1 MDFAVEA
8 LPPRIAADADLARRG
23 QTLDADLLLEIGEA
37 AWMLTLRAGRVL
49 AVRRGP
55 FVLPSFT
62 VALRITAK
70 GAERFLSPKPIAG
83 WHDLLALRRQ
93 GALRIEGDTAI
104 FFAHLLWFKG
114 ALALLR
120 NTPPPAHAALPPAWG
135 EPAFE
140 AITGR
145 YLRMDIAGRPHRVY
159 VEEAGE
165 GVPLL
170 LLHTAG
176 SDGRQW
182 RDLLNDADTTRR
194 FRCIAFDM
202 PWHGKSSPPAG
213 WQRDTYRLT
222 TADYTGQV
230 LAVVQAL
237 RLDRPVVM
245 GCSIGGRIVLDLAAE
260 HPDAFRGVIG
270 LQGSAFTGSY
280 YDLSV
285 LHHPRIHGGEVCS
298 ALVSGL
304 VGPGAPEAAK
314 WETLWHYAQGG
325 PGVFRGDL
333 HFYAEEGDLRGKL
346 AQIDTARC
354 PIALLTG
361 EFDYSCRP
369 SDTLAT
375 AAAIPGATSA
385 IMPGLGHFP
394 MSEDFA
400 ALKPHL
406 LPVLE
411 RFLSTPSRAAP

>member
-1 MDFAVEA
+1 MDQAMAAWPARVAAEA
-8 LPPRIAADADLARRG
+8 ALERRG
-23 QTLDADLLLEIGEA
+23 RTLDADVLIEIGDKAWRA
-37 AWMLTLRAGRVL
+37 AIRRGQMVALQ
-49 AVRRGP
+49 RGP

-62 VALRITAK
+62 LALRITAE
-70 GAERFLSPKPIAG
+70 GMARFLAPAPVPG

-93 GALRIEGDTAI
+93 GALRIEGDTAT
-104 FFAHLLWFKG
+104 FFAHLAWFKA

-120 NTPPPAHAALPPAWG
+120 QGPAPAKPAAPAAPWG
-135 EPAFE
+135 EPSFE
-140 AITGR
+140 PVTGR
-145 YLRMDIAGRPHRVY
+145 YLRMDIEGRPHRVY

-182 RDLLNDADTTRR
+182 RDLLNDAEITRR

-213 WQRDTYRLT
+213 WEGEEYRLT
-222 TADYTGQV
+222 TAGYTGLV
-230 LAVVQAL
+230 MAVARAL

-260 HPDAFRGVIG
+260 HPESVRGVIG

-285 LHHPRIHGGEVCS
+285 LHHARIHGGEVCG
-298 ALVSGL
+298 AMVSGL
-304 VGPGAPEAAK
+304 VGPSAPEAGK
-314 WETLWHYAQGG
+314 WETLWHYMQGG

-346 AQIDTARC
+346 ARIDTARC
-354 PIALLTG
+354 PVALLCG

-369 SDTLAT
+369 EDTRAT
-375 AAAIPGATSA
+375 AAAIPGATA
-385 IMPGLGHFP
+385 VIMPGLGHFP
-394 MSEDFA
+394 MSENFA
-400 ALKPHL
+400 GLRPHL

-411 RFLSTPSRAAP
+411 AMAGR